1 MTNGEFTRITKDA
14 QQRGNLGLNID
25 EARKVVG
32 HFAAGAPWTVGF
44 SVAVIEFAT
53 LRKEISWMRTA
64 AWDRYAIKVPSDA
77 QNRNLCIEVKKVKV
91 KNAAIYCQTSVTRLT
106 ESDWAHKKK
115 HPAVLVRACDCAEC
129 QQKQQQKQQQQQLKK
144 QKQQQTQHKQ
154 QPTPQQPAVVGGGG
168 GGGGERDAAAIGAAA
183 GGAAADATRHTKEGA
198 ARGGGTRPRH
208 AQDGEDRRPGSAAQA
223 GGAGR
228 ERRGG
233 APEN

>member
-129 QQKQQQKQQQQQLKK
+129 QQKQQQKQQQRRGVGVADDVEDALSP
-144 QKQQQTQHKQ
+144 QHRSILRRFE
-154 QPTPQQPAVVGGGG
+154 ADNVVHE
-168 GGGGERDAAAIGAAA
+168 ERL
-183 GGAAADATRHTKEGA
+183 RK
-198 ARGGGTRPRH
+198 ARE
-208 AQDGEDRRPGSAAQA
+208 A
-223 GGAGR
+223 R
-228 ERRGG
+228 ERS
-233 APEN
+233 ACKE